1 MAQLGINLG
10 LLILQV
16 LNFIIVLILLYKWA
30 YTPIL
35 NMLAKRRAAIAQ
47 GLEDA
52 RIAAEA
58 RANAEAEARQI
69 IAKAQSEAAERVRE
83 ATQRAESVALE
94 VKNEAEGDAVKI
106 REEALTDASVE
117 RERLLGDL
125 RGQVAALAMA
135 AAQKLIG
142 EALDEKRQRSLIN
155 EFFSGVKSGKVV
167 VLEDAD
173 MHGASAEIV
182 SALPLTDSEKESV
195 RQEIVSKVGAQ
206 TVAFRVD
213 PKILGGLVVK
223 VGDKV
228 LDGSVAGQLE
238 IHAPESQ
245 LKYSY
250 FHQIFAQGVFSLGVL
265 FRRESELFLDR
276 LAANGL

>member
-10 LLILQV
+10 LFILQV
-16 LNFIIVLILLYKWA
+16 LNFGIVLILLYKWA

-69 IAKAQSEAAERVRE
+69 IAKAQAEAAEKVRE
-83 ATQRAESVALE
+83 ATQRAEAVALE
-94 VKNEAEGDAVKI
+94 VKAEAEGDAVKI
-106 REEALTDASVE
+106 REEALTDAAAE

-155 EFFSGVKSGKVV
+155 EFFSGVKAGKVV

-173 MHGASAEIV
+173 LQGTSAEIV
-182 SALPLTDSEKESV
+182 SALPLTDSEKEVV
-195 RQEIVSKVGAQ
+195 RQEIVSKVSAQ

-213 PKILGGLVVK
+213 PNILGGLVVK

-238 IHAPESQ
+238 N
-245 LKYSY
+245 LRK
-250 FHQIFAQGVFSLGVL
+250 SL
-265 FRRESELFLDR
+265 S
-276 LAANGL
+276 

>member
-16 LNFIIVLILLYKWA
+16 LNFAIVLILLYKWA
-30 YTPIL
+30 YTPIM
-35 NMLAKRRAAIAQ
+35 NMLAKRRDAIAQ

-69 IAKAQSEAAERVRE
+69 IAKAQSEAADRVRE
-83 ATQRAESVALE
+83 ATQRAETVALD
-94 VKNEAEGDAVKI
+94 VKADAEGEAVKI
-106 REEALTDASVE
+106 REEALSDAGVE

-135 AAQKLIG
+135 AAHKLIG
-142 EALDEKRQRSLIN
+142 EALDEKRQRSLIDD
-155 EFFSGVKSGKVV
+155 FFSGVKSGKVV
-167 VLEDAD
+167 VLEDTELR
-173 MHGASAEIV
+173 GASAEIV

-195 RQEIVSKVGAQ
+195 RQEITSKVGAQ

-213 PKILGGLVVK
+213 PNILGGLIVK

-238 IHAPESQ
+238 GLRH
-245 LKYSY
+245 
-250 FHQIFAQGVFSLGVL
+250 SL
-265 FRRESELFLDR
+265 S
-276 LAANGL
+276 

>member
-10 LLILQV
+10 LFILQV
-16 LNFIIVLILLYKWA
+16 LNFVIVLILLYKWA

-35 NMLAKRRAAIAQ
+35 NMLAKRRATIAQ

-58 RANAEAEARQI
+58 RANAEAEARQV
-69 IAKAQSEAAERVRE
+69 IAKAQSEAADRVRE
-83 ATQRAESVALE
+83 ATQRAEAVALE
-94 VKNEAEGDAVKI
+94 VKAEAEGDAIKI
-106 REEALTDASVE
+106 REAALTDASIE

-142 EALDEKRQRSLIN
+142 EALDEKRQRSLIT
-155 EFFSGVKSGKVV
+155 EFFSGVKAGKVV

-173 MHGASAEIV
+173 LHGASAEIV
-182 SALPLTDSEKESV
+182 SALPLTDGEKESV

-238 IHAPESQ
+238 TLRQ
-245 LKYSY
+245 
-250 FHQIFAQGVFSLGVL
+250 SL
-265 FRRESELFLDR
+265 S
-276 LAANGL
+276 

>member
-16 LNFIIVLILLYKWA
+16 LNFTIVLILLYKWA
-30 YTPIL
+30 YTPIMK
-35 NMLAKRRAAIAQ
+35 MLAKRRDTIAQ

-58 RANAEAEARQI
+58 RANAEAEARQV

-83 ATQRAESVALE
+83 ATQRAEVVALD
-94 VKNEAEGDAVKI
+94 VKADAEGEAAKI
-106 REEALTDASVE
+106 REEALSDAGLE

-155 EFFSGVKSGKVV
+155 EFFSGVKAGKVV

-173 MHGASAEIV
+173 FQGASAEIV
-182 SALPLTDSEKESV
+182 ERAATDRQRERVRPQGDHLQGRRPDSGFPGRPEHPGRSGGQSGRQSAG
-195 RQEIVSKVGAQ
+195 R
-206 TVAFRVD
+206 
-213 PKILGGLVVK
+213 LGS
-223 VGDKV
+223 
-228 LDGSVAGQLE
+228 GSARRS
-238 IHAPESQ
+238 APEPELINPAS
-245 LKYSY
+245 LST
-250 FHQIFAQGVFSLGVL
+250 FAQGESSLGVVFGWL
-265 FRRESELFLDR
+265 FEIP
-276 LAANGL
+276 

>member
-1 MAQLGINLG
+1 
-10 LLILQV
+10 
-16 LNFIIVLILLYKWA
+16 LLYKWA

-35 NMLAKRRAAIAQ
+35 NMLAKRRSVIAQ

-69 IAKAQSEAAERVRE
+69 LAKAQSEAAERVRE

-106 REEALTDASVE
+106 REEALTDSAVE

-142 EALDEKRQRSLIN
+142 DALDEKRQRSLIN
-155 EFFSGVKSGKVV
+155 EFFSGVKAGKVV

-173 MHGASAEIV
+173 LHGASAEIV
-182 SALPLTDSEKESV
+182 SALPLTEGEKESV
-195 RQEIVSKVGAQ
+195 RQEIIARVGAQ

-238 IHAPESQ
+238 TLRQ
-245 LKYSY
+245 
-250 FHQIFAQGVFSLGVL
+250 SL
-265 FRRESELFLDR
+265 S
-276 LAANGL
+276 

>member
-10 LLILQV
+10 LFILQV

-94 VKNEAEGDAVKI
+94 VKAEAESDAVKI
-106 REEALTDASVE
+106 RE
-117 RERLLGDL
+117 G
-125 RGQVAALAMA
+125 AMA

-155 EFFSGVKSGKVV
+155 EFFSGVKAGKVV

-173 MHGASAEIV
+173 LHGASAEIV

-195 RQEIVSKVGAQ
+195 RQEIIARVGAQ

-238 IHAPESQ
+238 T
-245 LKYSY
+245 LR
-250 FHQIFAQGVFSLGVL
+250 QGLS
-265 FRRESELFLDR
+265 
-276 LAANGL
+276 

>member
-10 LLILQV
+10 LFLLQV

-35 NMLAKRRAAIAQ
+35 NMLAKRRAVIAQ

-83 ATQRAESVALE
+83 ATQRAEAVALE

-106 REEALTDASVE
+106 REEALADSAVE

-135 AAQKLIG
+135 AAQKLVG

-155 EFFSGVKSGKVV
+155 EFFSGVKAGKVV

-173 MHGASAEIV
+173 LHGASAEIV
-182 SALPLTDSEKESV
+182 SALPLTEGEKESV
-195 RQEIVSKVGAQ
+195 RQEIVAKVGAQ

-238 IHAPESQ
+238 
-245 LKYSY
+245 
-250 FHQIFAQGVFSLGVL
+250 SLRQSL
-265 FRRESELFLDR
+265 S
-276 LAANGL
+276 